1 VSMVLDR
8 GSSDRQPVLRII
20 DANAN
25 RVREGLRVIEEY
37 YRFVL
42 DDKDTTSQLK
52 ALRHEV
58 TDAVIAVA
66 DEHKLM
72 ISRDSA
78 QDVGMG
84 SVVQSE
90 GHRSSLR
97 AVVAAAFKRVEE
109 GLRALEEY
117 TKLAAGQQAGER
129 FKTLRFEVYTLE
141 KEIRLREDDRK

>member
-1 VSMVLDR
+1 MVLDR